1 MNVLN
6 ACKDNCKFKGG
17 KSGREGQGGIKPDF
31 FGGGVGERR
40 GESRLGRLMGIRE
53 REKKKNKL
61 NLTSSS
67 ISILFVLKTAVAF
80 RIPVDWEKSYRK

>member
-31 FGGGVGERR
+31 FGGGGGERR

-53 REKKKNKL
+53 REKKNKQAKFDEFQYF
-61 NLTSSS
+61 NS
-67 ISILFVLKTAVAF
+67 F
-80 RIPVDWEKSYRK
+80 RSQNCCCI